1 LIFLFIILLGL
12 AWLCHPDMGSYL
24 HPAGLLAGSAATPSG
39 LGAATLK
46 AAGSLMGDAAIR
58 LVRSMRDFRLE
69 QLASQILIFLSGLGI
84 FAGVA
89 SLARVRRQKRQKAPL
104 LQAIQAYTAGDFSF
118 RLPEPEVGELRQ
130 VSPTLNRMA
139 ASLEENLAHRA
150 ELANIFEIIPDQI
163 MVLDAEQ
170 RVTRLNRAAAQ
181 FMKISP
187 YKAIGRTCYEL
198 MHGSREPFP
207 NCAFLKAMQQGSRA
221 CTEFCCEESGRAFLV
236 TVDLLRNDEGR
247 VTGAV
252 HVARDIT
259 AGKQMQQELAQTSG
273 FLTQLIES
281 APLAIAVVN
290 RQGYITR
297 VNPQYSVEYGYRPE
311 EILQR
316 HYSELYAD
324 EWERR
329 QVLAELRERGEVLSR
344 TVQFRHRD
352 GREVP
357 TRLSIRKLYN
367 ERGELIGSMGL
378 GRNISEEVSLQRQ
391 LDHAQKLEAIAAL
404 SGGLAHN
411 FNNLLMII
419 MGLVSLMLS
428 RLEPSHPFYNDL
440 KEIDNQVL
448 AGRELT
454 KKLLAFARGTKF
466 EMQPLDLNDLVK
478 VTADMFGRTRRDL
491 VITQNL
497 APGLPPGAADLGQ
510 IQQVLL
516 NLLINAWQAMPR
528 GGRINIQTGFVDLKE
543 WRDPA
548 WEVQPGPHLSLSVSD
563 TGVGMDRE
571 TQAHLFEPFF
581 TTKGAAEG
589 TGLGLASAY
598 RIIKNHRGA
607 IQVKSA
613 PHQGTTFT
621 ILLPASQAPRR
632 VQTQEDTR
640 IIAGQGTI
648 LTVDDEPLLRQVA
661 ARLLKKLGYQ
671 VLEAPSGKRA
681 LEIFAQ
687 KQGEIDLVL
696 LDLTMPGLSGFQT
709 MERLRELNP
718 GVRVLFCSGHGDLE
732 GESLPHDHPFLPK
745 PYSLEMLSQKVA
757 AALQQG

>member
-1 LIFLFIILLGL
+1 MIFLFIIILGL
-12 AWLCHPDMGSYL
+12 AWLCHPDIGNYQREPVSI
-24 HPAGLLAGSAATPSG
+24 LAWPGAT
-39 LGAATLK
+39 ALK
-46 AAGSLMGDAAIR
+46 AAGSLVCVTALNLG
-58 LVRSMRDFRLE
+58 RSLQQARFD
-69 QLASQILIFLSGLGI
+69 QLSSQFFIFLSGLGI

-89 SLARVRRQKRQKAPL
+89 SLSRVRRQNGKMTSL
-104 LQAIQAYTAGDFSF
+104 LRAIQAYAAGDFSF
-118 RLPEPEVGELRQ
+118 RLPEPTVGEFPQLARA
-130 VSPTLNRMA
+130 LNRIA
-139 ASLEENLAHRA
+139 ASLQADLAHRA
-150 ELANIFEIIPDQI
+150 ELANVFEIIPDQI
-163 MVLDAEQ
+163 MVLDAQQ
-170 RVTRLNRAAAQ
+170 RVTRLNRAAAA

-187 YKAIGRTCYEL
+187 PKAMGRTCYEL

-207 NCAFLKAMQQGSRA
+207 NCAFLRAMQQGSQA
-221 CTEFCCEESGRAFLV
+221 STEFCCEESGRSFLV
-236 TVDLLRNDEGR
+236 TVDLLRNDQGR

-259 AGKQMQQELAQTSG
+259 AGKQMQQELAQTSA

-316 HYSELYAD
+316 HYSTLYAN
-324 EWERR
+324 EWEMR

-344 TVQFRHRD
+344 TVRFRHRD

-357 TRLSIRKLYN
+357 TRLSIRNLYN
-367 ERGELIGSMGL
+367 ERRELIGSMGL
-378 GRNISEEVSLQRQ
+378 GRNISEEISLQRQ
-391 LDHAQKLEAIAAL
+391 LDHAMKLEAIAAL

-428 RLEPSHPFYNDL
+428 RLEPSHPFYQDL
-440 KEIDNQVL
+440 KKIDNQVL

-454 KKLLAFARGTKF
+454 QKLLAFARGTKF

-478 VTADMFGRTRRDL
+478 ATADMFGRTRRDL
-491 VITQNL
+491 VVTQDL
-497 APGLPPGAADLGQ
+497 APDLPPGAADPGQ

-516 NLLINAWQAMPR
+516 NLLINAWQAMPQ
-528 GGRINIQTGFVDLKE
+528 GGRIDIQTRFVDLKE
-543 WRDPA
+543 WHDPA
-548 WEVQPGPHLSLSVSD
+548 WEVTPGPYLSLSVSD
-563 TGVGMDRE
+563 TGVGMDQE
-571 TQAHLFEPFF
+571 TQEHLFEPFF

-589 TGLGLASAY
+589 TGWGLASAY

-621 ILLPASQAPRR
+621 ILFPASQAPRR
-632 VQTQEDTR
+632 VQVPEDAR
-640 IIAGQGTI
+640 IITGQGTI

-661 ARLLKKLGYQ
+661 ARLLQKLGYQ
-671 VLEAPSGKRA
+671 VLEAPSGKEA
-681 LEIFAQ
+681 LEIFTQ

-709 MERLRELNP
+709 MERLRELDP
-718 GVRVLFCSGHGDLE
+718 GVRVLFCSGYGDLE
-732 GESLPHDHPFLPK
+732 RDSLPHDHPFIPK
-745 PYSLEMLSQKVA
+745 PYSLELLSQKVA
-757 AALQQG
+757 EALQ